1 MRAREEIIQSVE
13 AKKACYFE
21 AADQIWDYAELAL
34 REYRSSALL
43 AKLLREEG
51 FRVTEG
57 LPGLPTAFMAEYG
70 QGKPVIAYLGEYDA
84 LPCLSQKAGKLEHD
98 PVQEGAPGHG
108 CGHHLLGVGA
118 LAAAAA
124 LKQYME
130 RHGLQGTVR
139 YYGCPAEES
148 GCGKGFMVRDG
159 LFDGVDAVFTWHPAV
174 TYSPWVLS
182 ALSALSINFYFT
194 GRSAH
199 AGFAPH
205 LGRSALDACEL
216 MNVGANYLREHV
228 PEEVRLHYA
237 YLDTGGP
244 AANVVHSHAAL
255 QYIVRAKKVQTA
267 LEVTERL
274 KDVARGAALM
284 TGTEMEFREK
294 SRFADYVPNRALA
307 QVLSQAMEE
316 LGAPEYD
323 QEDYAF
329 AEKIRGL
336 LNPSVYRAMDH
347 RETGMPKE
355 EAVRFFE
362 THPLYDRVTP
372 LFETGEYMSASTD
385 VGDVS
390 QVVPTIQ
397 LRAPCFVIGT
407 PGHSWQAVTQG
418 KSPVAHKSILIT
430 GKTLALAGAKIL
442 EDDSGDILR
451 RAREEL
457 MAVTGG
463 AYTSPF
469 PAGMKPEDVL
479 S

>member
-1 MRAREEIIQSVE
+1 MSAREEIIKSVDEKKERYAE
-13 AKKACYFE
+13 AS
-21 AADQIWDYAELAL
+21 DQIWGYAELAL
-34 REYRSSALL
+34 REYRSAALL
-43 AKLLREEG
+43 AKLLKEEG

-57 LPGLPTAFMAEYG
+57 LPGLPTAFVAEYG

-84 LPCLSQKAGKLEHD
+84 LPGLSQEADKLERS
-98 PVQEGAPGHG
+98 PIQEGAPGHG

-118 LAAAAA
+118 VAAAVAV
-124 LKQYME
+124 KQYME
-130 RHGLQGTVR
+130 RHGLAGTVR
-139 YYGCPAEES
+139 CYGCPAEES

-159 LFDGVDAVFTWHPAV
+159 LFDDVDAVFTWHPAAA
-174 TYSPWVLS
+174 YAPWILS
-182 ALSALSINFYFT
+182 ALAALSINFYFT
-194 GRSAH
+194 GRSSH

-228 PEEVRLHYA
+228 LEEVRIHYA
-237 YLDTGGP
+237 YLDAGGT
-244 AANVVHSHAAL
+244 AANIVQSRTAL

-284 TGTEMEFREK
+284 TGTQMEFREK
-294 SRFADYVPNRALA
+294 ARFADYVPNRALA
-307 QVLSQAMEE
+307 GILFQAMEE
-316 LGAPEYD
+316 LGPPEYD
-323 QEDYAF
+323 REDRAYA
-329 AEKIRGL
+329 ERIRSML
-336 LNPSVYRAMDH
+336 DPSVYRAMDH

-372 LFETGEYMSASTD
+372 RFETEGYMSASTD

-397 LRAPCFVIGT
+397 LRTPCFAIGT

-418 KSPVAHKSILIT
+418 KSPIAHKALLIT
-430 GKTLALAGAKIL
+430 GKTLALAGVKVL
-442 EDDSGDILR
+442 EDDAGTILAQA
-451 RAREEL
+451 RAEL
-457 MAVTGG
+457 LSKTGG
-463 AYTSPF
+463 VYVSPF
-469 PAGMKPEDVL
+469 PANMSPEDVL
-479 S
+479 R